1 MFRKL
6 LTRAQSSKR
15 QTGRSF
21 NPQVAGSSPAGG
33 TSALRALRT
42 TAPATVGPSRG
53 GNSCEPALTGPPPA
67 LARWAGKA
75 GARSTDSRRVAKW
88 KRQVGY
94 PVTVVR
100 LVAHQPISCL
110 QNAARRA
117 MVSEPNHPAGIVC
130 NALENLQVRLAGRH
144 RLAGRINP
152 CASASSG
159 LPGVAAAVCELCG
172 HSPRCPPRFL
182 SYSTRAPQKPPQ
194 KPPGI
199 RAILEVLCELLV
211 SLPHPRQR

>member
-94 PVTVVR
+94 PITVGGLGCSSTNFVPPER
-100 LVAHQPISCL
+100 S
-110 QNAARRA
+110 AARDGPRTKPPGGNRLQC
-117 MVSEPNHPAGIVC
+117 SREPSGSACQATPAGGPHKP
-130 NALENLQVRLAGRH
+130 VRKRGF
-144 RLAGRINP
+144 
-152 CASASSG
+152 
-159 LPGVAAAVCELCG
+159 GVAEESVLRVGNCCG
-172 HSPRCPPRFL
+172 HSQRYPPRFL
-182 SYSTRAPQKPPQ
+182 SYST
-194 KPPGI
+194 
-199 RAILEVLCELLV
+199 
-211 SLPHPRQR
+211 